1 MIICTVAVG
10 DKYINLSSQLIENF
24 INYGIDVKILT
35 DKPKS
40 YLYGDLYK
48 YDKKIFSFFDK
59 LLFTGKIVEELKCG
73 VLYIDADRLND
84 VSLPVLKYIKKLK
97 DFTFFDYW
105 QIQIEEDIWEPWI
118 KYTDYKLDYF
128 NAFDDYCLKNN
139 FDISKL
145 NCLWEGIF
153 YFPYLENIDKI
164 LYDIELIKPVFEY
177 MSITGII
184 ANNIYAGKLG
194 ISEGLALSYVIEKNN
209 LKYNMLKIEDVYN
222 PKLI

>member
-10 DKYINLSSQLIENF
+10 EKYINLSSNSIKRF
-24 INYGIDVKILT
+24 INSGFNVKILT
-35 DKPKS
+35 DNPES
-40 YLYGDLYK
+40 YLYGETYK

-73 VLYIDADRLND
+73 VLYIDADRL
-84 VSLPVLKYIKKLK
+84 SESSIKYFKNINTNNE
-97 DFTFFDYW
+97 FIFFDYW
-105 QIQIEEDIWEPWI
+105 QIQIEENVWKPWK

-177 MSITGII
+177 MSLTGTI
-184 ANNIYAGKLG
+184 ANNLYSGKLG

-209 LKYNMLKIEDVYN
+209 LKYSMLNLYDSYT
-222 PKLI
+222 KLI